1 MGTFTTA
8 KVGQHEHRCLSALGP
23 FKTAEK
29 TVERRWAVLEK
40 KKKKDK
46 ELMLSERTRCV
57 KFLKSM
63 IAESM

>member
-8 KVGQHEHRCLSALGP
+8 KVGQCEHRCLLALGP

-29 TVERRWAVLEK
+29 TVERCWAVLGK

-57 KFLKSM
+57 KFKSM

>member
-8 KVGQHEHRCLSALGP
+8 KVGQCEHRCLLALGP

-29 TVERRWAVLEK
+29 TVERCWAVLGK

-46 ELMLSERTRCV
+46 ELMLSERM
-57 KFLKSM
+57 F
-63 IAESM
+63 AQ